1 MSWESVGCRNGWT
14 ARWMQ
19 CALLI
24 AGSLLTETALS
35 AGNAE
40 SPAEPLPDYYFD
52 MTLDELLN
60 TEVTIST
67 KQAQKVS
74 EAPSIVTVITQR
86 QIAESGAR
94 TLQQLVESV
103 PGFTTIKRQSNE
115 RVLVARGLALRDGVL
130 VQVDGVTVNDAFS
143 GGFDFYDRPIHDIER
158 IEIVRGPGSVLYGGY
173 ALSAVIQLFTATSTG
188 HKGITVKAG
197 SGSHDTHSI
206 ALNGEHELS
215 VGSDRVDVV
224 AGFSASD
231 TAGDTLTIK
240 QDSLFTPEIGTFL
253 PPLTNP
259 SLTPA
264 QRQVAEEAYTGH
276 VKVAWSDLTLSYTMT
291 QLISEPMLSHVGV
304 VVEEGK
310 HLKDSIVHRFSGQHH
325 WVWSDAFKINTTL
338 FWVRN
343 EHKLLGQSQPPQFLG
358 DEDQNGLN
366 EEWPS
371 GVIENFEHVTRN
383 VGIAIE
389 ADCQLTEQHTLNL
402 GFGWDQIDV
411 VEVSKSANISLAGRG
426 PRALFPVQDMTHEY
440 LPDAIDRNIQS
451 LYVQDLWQL
460 SGLTSVTL
468 GLRYSDF
475 SDFGTTI
482 NPRAGLV
489 HRFND
494 NWYGKLLYGEAFKP
508 PGFIQLFDLT
518 PTQSPFRVQGNTD
531 LDATEIK
538 TEEIQLGYQWSD
550 KAHVTL
556 SVFQNKTKNEI
567 FFNDTPGIEQWQNG
581 AARSSEG
588 AELDIKS
595 SLSGV
600 DYLFANYSYQHTRG
614 IAAGPQADIHPPHR
628 VNVGGY
634 VRVGQRYGIYTELN
648 YYGSP
653 ARESADTRD
662 RIAERFNL
670 NITFHMRD
678 IVDNLDMVLRAE
690 NLLDD
695 TGHYETPAS
704 LRLRDDIPVAG
715 RAFFLTLEYH
725 LSERAE

>member
-1 MSWESVGCRNGWT
+1 MPGYDKCYWL
-14 ARWMQ
+14 

-24 AGSLLTETALS
+24 AGLLCVGNGVAADSATPMSDALHD
-35 AGNAE
+35 
-40 SPAEPLPDYYFD
+40 DYLD

-86 QIAESGAR
+86 QIVESGAR

-103 PGFTTIKRQSNE
+103 PGFTTIRRQSNE

-143 GGFDFYDRPIHDIER
+143 GGFEFYDRPVHDIER

-173 ALSAVIQLFTATSTG
+173 ALSAVIQLFTTSYG
-188 HKGITVKAG
+188 QHNGISVQAVA
-197 SGSHDTHSI
+197 GSHDAKGI
-206 ALNGEHELS
+206 AVKGERQLDLGNEQINL
-215 VGSDRVDVV
+215 V
-224 AGFSASD
+224 ASFSARES
-231 TAGDTLTIK
+231 AGDTLTIK
-240 QDSLFTPEIGTFL
+240 QDSLFTPDIGTYL

-264 QRQVAEEAYTGH
+264 QRQVAEEGYTGH
-276 VKVAWSDLTLSYTMT
+276 VKLAWKDITLSYAMT

-310 HLKDSIVHRFSGQHH
+310 HLKDSIVHQLSGRHH
-325 WVWSDAFKINTTL
+325 WVLTDSLKINTTL
-338 FWVRN
+338 FLVQN
-343 EHKLLGQSQPPQFLG
+343 EHKLLGQSQPPQLLG

-383 VGIAIE
+383 VGLAIE
-389 ADCQLTEQHTLNL
+389 ADYRLSEQHTLNL
-402 GFGWDQIDV
+402 GYGWDQVDV
-411 VEVSKSANISLAGRG
+411 VDVAKSANISLAGRG
-426 PRALFPVQDMTHEY
+426 PRSLFPVQDMTHEY
-440 LPDAIDRNIQS
+440 LTEHIDRDIHS
-451 LYVQDLWQL
+451 LYAQDLWQL
-460 SGLTSVTL
+460 SSDTSVTV

-475 SDFGTTI
+475 SDFGDTI

-489 HRFND
+489 HRFSES
-494 NWYGKLLYGEAFKP
+494 WYGKLLYGEAFKP

-518 PTQSPFRVQGNTD
+518 PTQSPFRVQGNPD
-531 LDATEIK
+531 LDATEIR

-550 KAHVTL
+550 KAHLSL
-556 SVFQNKTKNEI
+556 SVFQNKTNNEI

-588 AELDIKS
+588 VELEFKG
-595 SLSGV
+595 SLSGI

-614 IAAGPQADIHPPHR
+614 IAAGPQAGIHPPHR

-634 VRVGQRYGIYTELN
+634 IRFGKHYSLYSELN
-648 YYGSP
+648 YYASP
-653 ARESADTRD
+653 TREPADTRNRVD
-662 RIAERFNL
+662 DRFNL
-670 NITFHMRD
+670 NVSLQARD
-678 IVDNLDMVLRAE
+678 IVDNLDIVLRAE

-695 TGHYETPAS
+695 DGRYQTPAS
-704 LRLRDDIPVAG
+704 LRLSDDIPVPGIAV
-715 RAFFLTLEYH
+715 FLELKYYF
-725 LSERAE
+725 SERAE